1 MIPTGQSLVGLD
13 FLGIYRQTKGTSVL
27 GLKRSGGIN
36 HPGDVKKH
44 FGKIL
49 SRNGRIWTICIIILM
64 QDFFQQ

>member
-36 HPGDVKKH
+36 HPGGVKNISEKSCQEMVG
-44 FGKIL
+44 FGL
-49 SRNGRIWTICIIILM
+49 YV
-64 QDFFQQ
+64 